1 MEIRKIKYPY
11 EPDSEHDN
19 VWYKFGQSDGAVSV
33 DNNRIENWINECA
46 QSVKRQLENGI
57 ESPYSFCASGDT
69 IVICFYSQDMQEEI
83 FDDDNYFSIIVAKNY
98 EQGDFFIS
106 DLKIEGSNKKN
117 VNYEI
122 GDITLNDII
131 EAVENKE
138 TIKLKGYEIDIRKVD

>member
-11 EPDSEHDN
+11 EPDSEHN
-19 VWYKFGQSDGAVSV
+19 NMWYKFGQLDGTVNI
-33 DNNRIENWINECA
+33 DNNKIENWINECV
-46 QSVKRQLENGI
+46 QSVKQQLENGI

-69 IVICFYSQDMQEEI
+69 IVICFYSQDAQEV
-83 FDDDNYFSIIVAKNY
+83 FDDNNYFSIIVAKNY

-106 DLKIEGSNKKN
+106 DLKIEGSNGESTKC
-117 VNYEI
+117 EI

-131 EAVENKE
+131 EAVENRE

>member
-19 VWYKFGQSDGAVSV
+19 MWYKFGQSDGAVNI
-33 DNNRIENWINECA
+33 NNNKIENWINECV
-46 QSVKRQLENGI
+46 QSVKQQLENGI

-69 IVICFYSQDMQEEI
+69 MVICFYSQDAQEV
-83 FDDDNYFSIIVAKNY
+83 FDDNNYFSIIVAKNY

-106 DLKIEGSNKKN
+106 DLKIEGSNGESTKC
-117 VNYEI
+117 EI

-138 TIKLKGYEIDIRKVD
+138 TIKFKGYEIDIRKVD

>member
-11 EPDSEHDN
+11 EPDSEYDN
-19 VWYKFGQSDGAVSV
+19 VWYRFGQSDGAVSV
-33 DNNRIENWINECA
+33 DNNRIENWINECV

-69 IVICFYSQDMQEEI
+69 MVICFYSQDAQEV
-83 FDDDNYFSIIVAKNY
+83 FDDNNYFSIIVAKNY

-106 DLKIEGSNKKN
+106 DLKVESTNGESTKC
-117 VNYEI
+117 EI

-131 EAVENKE
+131 EAVENRE

>member
-11 EPDSEHDN
+11 EPDSEYDN
-19 VWYKFGQSDGAVSV
+19 VWYRFGQSDGAVSV
-33 DNNRIENWINECA
+33 DNNRIENWINECV
-46 QSVKRQLENGI
+46 QSVKQQLENGI

-69 IVICFYSQDMQEEI
+69 IVICFYSQDSQEI
-83 FDDDNYFSIIVAKNY
+83 FDENNYFSVIVAKNY

-106 DLKIEGSNKKN
+106 DLKVESTSGENTKC
-117 VNYEI
+117 EI

-131 EAVENKE
+131 EAVENRE

>member
-1 MEIRKIKYPY
+1 MEIRKIRYPY

-19 VWYKFGQSDGAVSV
+19 MWYKFGQLDGTVNI
-33 DNNRIENWINECA
+33 DNNKIENWINECV
-46 QSVKRQLENGI
+46 QSVKQQLENGI

-69 IVICFYSQDMQEEI
+69 IVICFYSQDAQEI
-83 FDDDNYFSIIVAKNY
+83 FDENNYFSVIVAKNY

-106 DLKIEGSNKKN
+106 DLKIEGSNGENTKC
-117 VNYEI
+117 EI

-138 TIKLKGYEIDIRKVD
+138 TIKLKGYEINIRKVD

>member
-19 VWYKFGQSDGAVSV
+19 VWYKFGQSDGAVNVS
-33 DNNRIENWINECA
+33 NNRIENWINECV
-46 QSVKRQLENGI
+46 QSVKQQLENGI

-69 IVICFYSQDMQEEI
+69 MVICFYSQDVQEV
-83 FDDDNYFSIIVAKNY
+83 FDDNNYFSVIVAKNY

-106 DLKIEGSNKKN
+106 DLKIEGSNGESAKC
-117 VNYEI
+117 EI

-131 EAVENKE
+131 EAVENRE

>member
-19 VWYKFGQSDGAVSV
+19 MWYKFGQSDGAVNVS
-33 DNNRIENWINECA
+33 NNRIENWINECV

-69 IVICFYSQDMQEEI
+69 MVICFYSQDAQEV
-83 FDDDNYFSIIVAKNY
+83 FDDNNYFSIIVAKNY

-106 DLKIEGSNKKN
+106 DLKIEGSNGESAKC
-117 VNYEI
+117 EI

-131 EAVENKE
+131 EAVENRE

>member
-19 VWYKFGQSDGAVSV
+19 MWYKFGQSDGAVNI
-33 DNNRIENWINECA
+33 NNNKIENWINECV
-46 QSVKRQLENGI
+46 QSVKQQLENGI

-69 IVICFYSQDMQEEI
+69 MVICFYSQDAQEV
-83 FDDDNYFSIIVAKNY
+83 FDDNNYFSIIIARNY

-106 DLKIEGSNKKN
+106 DLKIEGSNGENTKC
-117 VNYEI
+117 EI

-131 EAVENKE
+131 EAVENRE

>member
-19 VWYKFGQSDGAVSV
+19 MWYKFGQSDGAVNI
-33 DNNRIENWINECA
+33 NNNKIENWINECV
-46 QSVKRQLENGI
+46 QSVKQQLENGI
-57 ESPYSFCASGDT
+57 ESPYSFGASGDT
-69 IVICFYSQDMQEEI
+69 MVICFYSQDAQEV
-83 FDDDNYFSIIVAKNY
+83 FDDNNYFSIIVAKNY

-106 DLKIEGSNKKN
+106 DLKIEDSNGESAKC
-117 VNYEI
+117 EI

-131 EAVENKE
+131 EAVENRE

>member
-19 VWYKFGQSDGAVSV
+19 MWYKFGQLDGTVNV
-33 DNNRIENWINECA
+33 DNNRIEKWINECV

-57 ESPYSFCASGDT
+57 ESPYSFCASGD
-69 IVICFYSQDMQEEI
+69 IMVICFYSQDTQEV
-83 FDDDNYFSIIVAKNY
+83 FDDNNYFSIIVARNY

-106 DLKIEGSNKKN
+106 DLKIEGSNGENTKC
-117 VNYEI
+117 EI

-131 EAVENKE
+131 EAVENRE